1 MQAFFLIFFKNFKKA
16 VFSLILAQ
24 VYLEITRLD
33 NSSGTKNLADH
44 PCDQKRK
51 YKADQNHANPLK
63 RSCLV
68 SFRHLCPSGN
78 NPDWS
83 YQSGSTHSGRNCR
96 SVVSHME
103 HSGGNRPCNRRSDHR
118 WQPQDR
124 FLHKIRNLEHG
135 SSKSLCHKSAN
146 SIIRKA

>member
-103 HSGGNRPCNRRSDHR
+103 HAGGNRPCNRRSDHR

-124 FLHKIRNLEHG
+124 FLHKVRNLEHLSDG
-135 SSKSLCHKSAN
+135 QQIFVRSGWE
-146 SIIRKA
+146 